1 MQQMQEAYGARG
13 LVVIAVDVDRKRQD
27 AEKFLANFHPAFA
40 VEFDPRGELAQQYGV
55 QGMPTGL
62 VIDRRGAVRFT
73 HIGFR
78 PVDRAIYEEQ
88 LQQVLNE
95 NEE

>member
-1 MQQMQEAYGARG
+1 MQDTYGKRG
-13 LVVIAVDVDRKRQD
+13 LVVVAVDVDLKRQD
-27 AEKFLANFHPAFA
+27 AEKFLTNFHPTFT
-40 VEFDPRGELAQQYGV
+40 VEFDPRGALAEQYGV

-78 PVDRAIYEEQ
+78 PADRAKYEEQ
-88 LQQVLNE
+88 LLQVLSE
-95 NEE
+95 